1 MPVVIKCVEC
11 GKIIENPNV
20 DRKFCSRKC
29 LSDSN
34 NKKRA
39 LAYLTNPKVRKKL
52 NDYWRGYHKCR
63 YHNDP
68 EFRENILKK
77 NDDWKRK
84 NPEKFR
90 QGRKIWYLKNRE
102 KLLKYFKKH
111 YHEKRK
117 KKSNGGVGYKH
128 LNK

>member
-1 MPVVIKCVEC
+1 MSESLNILEDTFLKLPT
-11 GKIIENPNV
+11 N
-20 DRKFCSRKC
+20 
-29 LSDSN
+29 DSLLI
-34 NKKRA
+34 A
-39 LAYLTNPKVRKKL
+39 LLTEWKKL
-52 NDYWRGYHKCR
+52 NDYWRGYHKWR